1 MTPRLAVASD
11 RELYAH
17 LTRLALSRRMVLI
30 AGLPGTGKSLMI
42 HQITHLAVD
51 AGREVHLLQ
60 WDVARPVV
68 EASEAGR
75 RYPVIDGVTHA
86 VIRKAMGLWS
96 RHVIARWEREW
107 PAREHV
113 LVGETPFVGNRLIEL
128 ARPMS
133 DAAEPMLAAPSC
145 CFAIPV
151 PSVGVRQFLE
161 AERERRMAAPRHPRE
176 REDAPPGVLR
186 DLWRQLV
193 EAARALGIPV
203 AVADAYDPDAYRRV
217 YEALLRHRHVEVLSL
232 QTVLPT
238 AELSAYDFDV
248 PRRDLVPSETEAND
262 LVREVEARYPDPVAL
277 ARDIDRW
284 WIV

>member
-1 MTPRLAVASD
+1 VTPRLVVSSD
-11 RELYAH
+11 RDLYAR
-17 LTRLALSRRMVLI
+17 LTRLALDRRIIMV

-60 WDVARPVV
+60 WDVARPAL

-86 VIRKAMGLWS
+86 IIRKAMGLWS
-96 RHVIARWEREW
+96 RHAMVRWDREW

-128 ARPMS
+128 ARPAS
-133 DAAEPMLAAPSC
+133 DAAEPILAAPSC
-145 CFAIPV
+145 SFAIPV
-151 PSVGVRQFLE
+151 PSPEVRRFLE
-161 AERERRMAAPRHPRE
+161 AERERRMAAPQHPRE

-193 EAARALGIPV
+193 EAARALAIPV
-203 AVADAYDPDAYRRV
+203 PSADTYDPDVYRRV
-217 YEALLRHRHVEVLSL
+217 YEALLRHRRVEVLPL

-238 AELSAYDFDV
+238 SGLSAYDFAV

-262 LVREVEARYPDPVAL
+262 LVREAEARYPDPVAL